1 LGSHIL
7 KLLFQWCQVY
17 LRYAWYRLS
26 FGIGKCGL
34 GLKRDFAPGALIS
47 RKFFFVSHQLFHTIV
62 YFICVWW
69 ASKIKTIE
77 MKWKWKST
85 RNWRTHTV

>member
-1 LGSHIL
+1 MGFNADVAASIPAVEILGLGLGLGLGSHIL
-7 KLLFQWCQVY
+7 KLVFQWCQVY

-34 GLKRDFAPGALIS
+34 GLKRDFALGALIS

-62 YFICVWW
+62 YFICV
-69 ASKIKTIE
+69 
-77 MKWKWKST
+77 
-85 RNWRTHTV
+85 